1 VTLLSLPLRYRRL
14 LIDAFADLAGMSPP
28 PAAVSE
34 SVFQLESAS
43 GVSSYRLSFVRGL
56 SGPEAIVKTLPD
68 LKSAITLEAVGLN
81 PDQIEI
87 TRKVIA
93 KGGGLYLLSSPGR
106 EGIATTLFA
115 LLRAVHRPRTR
126 AVTIEEQF
134 RFRSEGL
141 IQLERRDVDRQFA
154 GDWTRLAESLEPGA
168 LLIEHVADPSDF
180 SDLIHLAQSGLTVL
194 CGIRRLNFDR
204 TLRTLLS
211 LDVDPFILARV
222 VRVVMHQ
229 RLVNLLC
236 QECRRP
242 VPAKPSLRMVG
253 EKYRAQLEEIIE
265 EASFFVPA
273 GCPRCKG
280 TGYSGKMALVELL
293 PFTPAVENLVSTD
306 TWLEEKLTLLLQEDF
321 YSAVFSVHDLLRR
334 GMVTYD
340 DVLPFFR

>member
-1 VTLLSLPLRYRRL
+1 
-14 LIDAFADLAGMSPP
+14 
-28 PAAVSE
+28 
-34 SVFQLESAS
+34 
-43 GVSSYRLSFVRGL
+43 
-56 SGPEAIVKTLPD
+56 
-68 LKSAITLEAVGLN
+68 
-81 PDQIEI
+81 
-87 TRKVIA
+87 
-93 KGGGLYLLSSPGR
+93 
-106 EGIATTLFA
+106 
-115 LLRAVHRPRTR
+115 
-126 AVTIEEQF
+126 VTIEEQF